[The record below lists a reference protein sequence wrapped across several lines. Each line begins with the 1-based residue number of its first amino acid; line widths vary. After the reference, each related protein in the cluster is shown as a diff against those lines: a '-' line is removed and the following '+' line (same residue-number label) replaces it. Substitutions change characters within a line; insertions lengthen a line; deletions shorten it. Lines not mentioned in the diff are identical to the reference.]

1 MGSDADEGTG
11 TGART
16 RTGSD
21 AGVRVVVVGQV
32 GRDLVL
38 TVDGVPEAGGSAD
51 VRGRSELLG
60 GKGANQARA
69 CAQLGADAALV
80 GVVGDD
86 AAGRSVLDEARA
98 AGLGVDGVVLRRGAR
113 TALLVDVVGPP
124 GERRLLE
131 HVEPAVL
138 LTPADVAASADR
150 LRAADAVLL
159 QLQQPPAALHA
170 ALRALAPLPGSSG
183 PNDAEG
189 VRGPRAGEPS
199 TSEGGARPLVV
210 ADGATADRSLVD
222 ALLAAGAVL
231 RADAAEAATLA
242 GRPVRGVA
250 DAIAAAA
257 DLVDRGARAVR
268 LAAGAD
274 GDVLAWPDGHV
285 VTPLLGGDPVDPT
298 GAGDASTAALAVAL
312 ATGRDPAEAAWWAAV
327 AARRT
332 VGHAGGRPGL
342 DAASVAAE
350 AAAARTARG

>member
-1 MGSDADEGTG
+1 MGSDAGEGTG
-11 TGART
+11 TG
-16 RTGSD
+16 TGTGT
-21 AGVRVVVVGQV
+21 GVRVVVVGQV

-38 TVDGVPEAGGSAD
+38 TVDGVPDAGGSAD

-69 CAQLGADAALV
+69 CAQLGAAAELV

-86 AAGRSVLDEARA
+86 DAGRSVRDEARA
-98 AGLGVDGVVLRRGAR
+98 AGLGVDGVVVRRGAR

-138 LTPADVAASADR
+138 LTPADVAGSADR

-170 ALRALAPLPGSSG
+170 ALRALAPPPGSSG
-183 PNDAEG
+183 SAEAEG
-189 VRGPRAGEPS
+189 SRGPSAGRPS
-199 TSEGGARPLVV
+199 TSASGAAPLVV
-210 ADGATADRSLVD
+210 ADGATADRALLG

-250 DAIAAAA
+250 DAVAAAT
-257 DLVDRGARAVR
+257 DLVARGARVVR

-274 GDVLAWPDGHV
+274 GDVVAWPGGHV

-312 ATGRDPAEAAWWAAV
+312 ASGREPAEAAWWAAV

-332 VGHAGGRPGL
+332 VGHPGGRPEL
-342 DAASVAAE
+342 DAATVAAE
-350 AAAARTARG
+350 AAEARAAHG

>member
-1 MGSDADEGTG
+1 MGIHEGEGTG
-11 TGART
+11 
-16 RTGSD
+16 

-38 TVDGVPEAGGSAD
+38 TVDGVPDAGGSAD
-51 VRGRSELLG
+51 VRARSELLG

-69 CAQLGADAALV
+69 CAQLGAGAALV

-86 AAGRSVLDEARA
+86 PAGRQVLDEARA
-98 AGLGVDGVVLRRGAR
+98 AGLDVDRVVVRRGAR

-138 LTPADVAASADR
+138 LTPADVDPSAER

-159 QLQQPPAALHA
+159 QLQQPPDAVRAVLALLAA
-170 ALRALAPLPGSSG
+170 PPTSSG
-183 PNDAEG
+183 PGEVD
-189 VRGPRAGEPS
+189 GPTGRAGGTPS
-199 TSEGGARPLVV
+199 TSPGPRPLVL
-210 ADGATADRSLVD
+210 ADGATEDRELVA

-250 DAIAAAA
+250 DAVAAAA
-257 DLVDRGARAVR
+257 DLVARGARVVR

-274 GDVLAWPDGHV
+274 GDVLAWPGGHV

-312 ATGRDPAEAAWWAAV
+312 ASGREPVEAAWWAAV

-332 VGHAGGRPGL
+332 VGHAGGRPDL

-350 AAAARTARG
+350 ATAARAAHG